1 MVLPPRRTARPSFF
15 IESLQRLAQTQG
27 TQVPVL
33 SWKQSLREVKNKNRE
48 TEVIFWLPFFRV
60 ALRPFTSFSLRPPL
74 VRPKVFFAGKF
85 CSINKKHYLFA

>member
-1 MVLPPRRTARPSFF
+1 MAARPSFF

-48 TEVIFWLPFFRV
+48 TEVRAASV
-60 ALRPFTSFSLRPPL
+60 SS
-74 VRPKVFFAGKF
+74 
-85 CSINKKHYLFA
+85 YLGF